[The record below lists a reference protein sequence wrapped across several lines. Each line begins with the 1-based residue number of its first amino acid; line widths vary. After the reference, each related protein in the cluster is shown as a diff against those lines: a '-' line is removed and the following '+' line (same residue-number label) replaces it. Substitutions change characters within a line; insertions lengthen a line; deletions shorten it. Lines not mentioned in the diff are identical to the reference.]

1 MTNKIQSA
9 VLGDAGEHLV
19 LSKLLLQGFI
29 AGLAPTNTKDFDLII
44 TSRDGKLSAPIQVK
58 TTMREPHWRMDKKH
72 EVMIENLIYCF
83 VRINETDHDPEV
95 FVIDAKTVAHV
106 LKKSHQIWLKL
117 PYVNVRKNSKDDA
130 FKEKIDQPMRLLLT
144 DYNKISGLK
153 TIKNNLKKEDKDLS
167 FYLSNSDIKFL
178 EKYPEGWMNRFKNNW
193 KILNR

>member
-106 LKKSHQIWLKL
+106 LKKITSNLVKVTL
-117 PYVNVRKNSKDDA
+117 CECEKK
-130 FKEKIDQPMRLLLT
+130 FKR
-144 DYNKISGLK
+144 
-153 TIKNNLKKEDKDLS
+153 
-167 FYLSNSDIKFL
+167 
-178 EKYPEGWMNRFKNNW
+178 
-193 KILNR
+193 